1 MVRYINLESDKYYRN
16 RDVSLVFRRLSG
28 THGEVT
34 TEYIIGEFCQL
45 WLIFYIFICVFYL
58 IFDIINKWRLRW
70 KF

>member
-45 WLIFYIFICVFYL
+45 
-58 IFDIINKWRLRW
+58 
-70 KF
+70 

>member
-45 WLIFYIFICVFYL
+45 WIIFLYLYVFFI
-58 IFDIINKWRLRW
+58 
-70 KF
+70 